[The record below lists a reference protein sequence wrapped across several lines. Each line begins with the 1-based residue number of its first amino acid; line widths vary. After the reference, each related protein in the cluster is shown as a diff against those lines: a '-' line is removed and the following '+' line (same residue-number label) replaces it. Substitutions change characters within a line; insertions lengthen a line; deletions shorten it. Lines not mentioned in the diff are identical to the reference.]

1 MSNYGFSL
9 YIKPEDIYNKLLPEQ
24 RGQFSNIK
32 IINATLFNDELHID
46 CLALEKEVLE
56 CQYRQKLLD
65 DGFIIVKEEI

>member
-56 CQYRQKLLD
+56 LRKGKDKLV
-65 DGFIIVKEEI
+65 GGGPGYFAS